1 MPWKEAWICSEG
13 EEEVEGTTNYYLL
26 LLLHSYCKLILK
38 KPFLL
43 TVVLSSRL
51 ASAEANLVT
60 SQQIKMFARSKEEPG
75 TSQVRYQEMLTR
87 HSDDVVS
94 YPKFI

>member
-43 TVVLSSRL
+43 TVVLSS
-51 ASAEANLVT
+51 
-60 SQQIKMFARSKEEPG
+60 
-75 TSQVRYQEMLTR
+75 
-87 HSDDVVS
+87 
-94 YPKFI
+94 